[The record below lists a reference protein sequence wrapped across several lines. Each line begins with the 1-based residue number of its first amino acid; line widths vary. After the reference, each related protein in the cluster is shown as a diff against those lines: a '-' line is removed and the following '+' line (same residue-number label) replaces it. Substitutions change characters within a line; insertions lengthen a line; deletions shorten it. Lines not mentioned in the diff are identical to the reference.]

1 MIMQMNKKNINQNKT
16 YNEERAADLA
26 RRIRI
31 NALNMTS
38 KGNSSHIGA
47 VFSMA
52 DILAVLYENI
62 MIYDSKNP
70 KMNNRDRFILS
81 KGHAGAG
88 IYAVLAEKGF
98 ISKNELT
105 THYQNGSK
113 LSGHI
118 SHKGIPGI
126 EVSTGSLGHG
136 LPIATGM
143 ALAGKINKQTHE
155 IYTIISDGEC
165 DEGSNWESILFAA
178 HHKLNNLSV
187 VIDRNYLQSIK
198 LTEETIELEPLA
210 EKWLAFGW
218 EVIEIDGH
226 DLTQIFNALKK
237 NINSKLPKCIIAK
250 TVKGKGVSFMEDDN
264 LWHYRSAQGDEFKR
278 ALRELEEK

>member
-1 MIMQMNKKNINQNKT
+1 MQMNKKNINQDT
-16 YNEERAADLA
+16 IYDEERAVDLA

-31 NALNMTS
+31 NALKMTS

-47 VFSMA
+47 IFSMA
-52 DILAVLYENI
+52 DVLAVLYENI
-62 MIYDSKNP
+62 MNYDSKNP

-98 ISKNELT
+98 ISKNDLA

-143 ALAGKINKQTHE
+143 ALAGKINKQKHN

-178 HHKLNNLSV
+178 HHKLNNLTV

-210 EKWLAFGW
+210 AKWLAFGW
-218 EVIEIDGH
+218 EVVEIDGH
-226 DLTQIFNALKK
+226 DFTEIFKALKK
-237 NINSKLPKCIIAK
+237 NTNSKVPKCIIAK
-250 TVKGKGVSFMEDDN
+250 TVKGKGVSFMENNN
-264 LWHYRSAQGDEFKR
+264 LWHYRSAQGNEFQQ
-278 ALRELEEK
+278 ALKELKEK

>member
-1 MIMQMNKKNINQNKT
+1 MNKKNINQKET

-38 KGNSSHIGA
+38 NGNSSHIGA
-47 VFSMA
+47 IFSMA
-52 DILAVLYENI
+52 DILAVLYESI
-62 MIYDSKNP
+62 MNYDSKNP

-88 IYAVLAEKGF
+88 TYAVLAEKGF

-143 ALAGKINKQTHE
+143 ALAGKINKQTHK

-178 HHKLNNLSV
+178 HHKLNNLTV

>member
-1 MIMQMNKKNINQNKT
+1 MQMNKKNINQNKT

-143 ALAGKINKQTHE
+143 ALAGKINKQTHK

>member
-1 MIMQMNKKNINQNKT
+1 MQKNKKNINQDT
-16 YNEERAADLA
+16 IYDEERAVDLA

-31 NALNMTS
+31 NALKMTS
-38 KGNSSHIGA
+38 NGNSSHIGA
-47 VFSMA
+47 IFSMA
-52 DILAVLYENI
+52 DVLAVLYENI
-62 MIYDSKNP
+62 MNYDSKNP

-98 ISKNELT
+98 ISKNDLT

-143 ALAGKINKQTHE
+143 ALAGKINKQKHN

-178 HHKLNNLSV
+178 HHKLNNLTV

-210 EKWLAFGW
+210 AKWLAFGW
-218 EVIEIDGH
+218 EVVEIDGH
-226 DLTQIFNALKK
+226 DFTEIFKALKK
-237 NINSKLPKCIIAK
+237 NTNSKVPKCIIAK
-250 TVKGKGVSFMEDDN
+250 TVKGKGVSFMENNN
-264 LWHYRSAQGDEFKR
+264 LWHYRSAQGNEFQQ
-278 ALRELEEK
+278 ALKELKEK